1 MIIMKMNNCVNGDIR
16 KENRMA
22 FYIVNEDITE
32 MEVDVV
38 VTAAN
43 AQLAGGG
50 GVDGAIHWAAGPD
63 LAKACAEIGGCETGD
78 AVITWGYNLDAIYV
92 IHAVGPIYRD
102 GNHDEEKLLR
112 SAYAKSVELAVTH
125 GCRSAAFPL
134 ISAGVYGY
142 PKEEA
147 LDIAVEELK
156 KAAADNEKLDFYLT
170 LVDADAFEMAK
181 TKYGEYLE

>member
-1 MIIMKMNNCVNGDIR
+1 
-16 KENRMA
+16 
-22 FYIVNEDITE
+22 
-32 MEVDVV
+32 
-38 VTAAN
+38 
-43 AQLAGGG
+43 
-50 GVDGAIHWAAGPD
+50 
-63 LAKACAEIGGCETGD
+63 
-78 AVITWGYNLDAIYV
+78 VITWGYDLDAIYV

-156 KAAADNEKLDFYLT
+156 KAAAENEKLDFYLT
-170 LVDADAFEMAK
+170 LVDAAAFELAK

>member
-1 MIIMKMNNCVNGDIR
+1 MG
-16 KENRMA
+16 
-22 FYIVNEDITE
+22 FYIVSEDITE
-32 MEVDVV
+32 IDVMAV

-50 GVDGAIHWAAGPD
+50 GVDGAIHRAAGPK
-63 LAKACAEIGGCETGD
+63 LLEACKEIGGCATGD
-78 AVITWGYNLDAIYV
+78 AVITWGYDLDALFV
-92 IHAVGPIYRD
+92 IHAVGPIYQD
-102 GNHDEEKLLR
+102 GNHEEEKLLR

-125 GCRSAAFPL
+125 GCHSVAFPL

-156 KAAADNEKLDFYLT
+156 KAADENEGFDFYLT
-170 LVDADAFEMAK
+170 LVDQEAFEKAK
-181 TKYGEYLE
+181 EKYPEFLEE

>member
-1 MIIMKMNNCVNGDIR
+1 MS
-16 KENRMA
+16 

-50 GVDGAIHWAAGPD
+50 GVDGAIHRAAGPQ
-63 LAKACAEIGGCETGD
+63 LAKACEEIGGCDTGD
-78 AVITWGYNLDAIYV
+78 AVITWGYDLDAIYV
-92 IHAVGPIYRD
+92 IHAVGPIYQD
-102 GNHDEEKLLR
+102 GAHGEEELLR
-112 SAYAKSVELAVTH
+112 SCYSRSVELAVTH
-125 GCRSAAFPL
+125 GCRSVAFPL

-147 LDIAVEELK
+147 LDIAVEEISK
-156 KAAADNEKLDFYLT
+156 GAAEYEELDFYLT
-170 LVDADAFEMAK
+170 VVNQDIFDLAK
-181 TKYGEYLE
+181 EKYPELIEE

>member
-1 MIIMKMNNCVNGDIR
+1 MG
-16 KENRMA
+16 
-22 FYIVNEDITE
+22 FYIVSEDITE

-50 GVDGAIHWAAGPD
+50 GVDGAIHRAAGPN

-78 AVITWGYNLDAIYV
+78 AVITWGYDLDAIYV

-102 GNHDEEKLLR
+102 GNHDEENLLR

-125 GCRSAAFPL
+125 GCRSVAFPL

-142 PKEEA
+142 PKEAA

-156 KAAADNEKLDFYLT
+156 KAAVDNDTLDFYLT
-170 LVDADAFEMAK
+170 IVDTEALKLAK
-181 TKYGEYLE
+181 EKYGEYFE

>member
-1 MIIMKMNNCVNGDIR
+1 MG
-16 KENRMA
+16 
-22 FYIVNEDITE
+22 FYIVSEDITE

-50 GVDGAIHWAAGPD
+50 GVDGAIHRAAGPE

-78 AVITWGYNLDAIYV
+78 AVITWGYDLDAIYV

-102 GNHDEEKLLR
+102 GNHEEEKLLR

-142 PKEEA
+142 PKEAA

-156 KAAADNEKLDFYLT
+156 KAAVDNETLDFYLT
-170 LVDADAFEMAK
+170 IVDTEAFELAK
-181 TKYGEYLE
+181 VKYGEYFE

>member
-1 MIIMKMNNCVNGDIR
+1 MG
-16 KENRMA
+16 

-38 VTAAN
+38 ITAAN

-50 GVDGAIHWAAGPD
+50 GVDGAIHRAAGPD
-63 LAKACAEIGGCETGD
+63 LAKACAEIGGCATGD
-78 AVITWGYNLDAIYV
+78 AVITWGYDLDAIYV
-92 IHAVGPIYRD
+92 IHAVGPIYQD
-102 GNHDEEKLLR
+102 GNHEEEKLLR

-142 PKEEA
+142 PKEAA

-156 KAAADNEKLDFYLT
+156 KAAADNEALDFYLT
-170 LVDADAFEMAK
+170 LVDEKALALAK
-181 TKYGEYLE
+181 AKYPECLEEE

>member
-50 GVDGAIHWAAGPD
+50 GVDGAIHRAAGKGLD
-63 LAKACAEIGGCETGD
+63 DECRQLGGCETGE
-78 AVITWGYNLDAIYV
+78 AKITGGWLLPAKYV
-92 IHAVGPIYRD
+92 IHTVGPIY
-102 GNHDEEKLLR
+102 
-112 SAYAKSVELAVTH
+112 
-125 GCRSAAFPL
+125 
-134 ISAGVYGY
+134 
-142 PKEEA
+142 
-147 LDIAVEELK
+147 
-156 KAAADNEKLDFYLT
+156 
-170 LVDADAFEMAK
+170 
-181 TKYGEYLE
+181 

>member
-1 MIIMKMNNCVNGDIR
+1 M
-16 KENRMA
+16 
-22 FYIVNEDITE
+22 
-32 MEVDVV
+32 
-38 VTAAN
+38 
-43 AQLAGGG
+43 
-50 GVDGAIHWAAGPD
+50 DGAIHRAAGPN

-78 AVITWGYNLDAIYV
+78 AVITWGYDLDAIYV

-125 GCRSAAFPL
+125 GCRSVAFPL

-142 PKEEA
+142 PKEAA

-156 KAAADNEKLDFYLT
+156 KAAVDNDTLDFYLT
-170 LVDADAFEMAK
+170 IVDAEALELAK
-181 TKYGEYLE
+181 EKYGEYFE

>member
-1 MIIMKMNNCVNGDIR
+1 MD
-16 KENRMA
+16 
-22 FYIVNEDITE
+22 FYIVNEDNTE

-50 GVDGAIHWAAGPD
+50 GVDGAIHRAAGPN

-78 AVITWGYNLDAIYV
+78 AVITWGYNLDAFYV